1 MKELDQRL
9 IFKLDD
15 VSYSYLN
22 HRFALMSI
30 SLEIQKG
37 ESIAVIGANG
47 SGKTTLLKMLDGL
60 IFPSKGSIYAF
71 GRKITEKS
79 FDDPNFNRFFRKNVV
94 LLFQDVNAQLFS
106 PTVEDEIAFG
116 LIQLG
121 IDSDMIKEKI
131 RETAEF
137 FRISHLLG
145 LSPYQLSEGEKK
157 KVALASL
164 LVIEPTVL
172 LLDEPTN
179 GLDPRSVRELLEF
192 IKRFRNENKTII
204 TATHDLKIIPD
215 IAEKI
220 YVLGESKEIVKVGDY
235 ESIFS
240 DLGFLIEANLM

>member
-1 MKELDQRL
+1 MEVER
-9 IFKLDD
+9 
-15 VSYSYLN
+15 
-22 HRFALMSI
+22 
-30 SLEIQKG
+30 G
-37 ESIAVIGANG
+37 ESVAIIGANG
-47 SGKTTLLKMLDGL
+47 SGKTTLLKLLDGL
-60 IFPSKGSIYAF
+60 IFPSRGSIYAF
-71 GRKITEKS
+71 GRDITEKS
-79 FDDPNFNRFFRKNVV
+79 FDDPEFNRFFRRNVV

-121 IDSDMIKEKI
+121 LDPNKIKERIK
-131 RETAEF
+131 ETADF

-157 KVALASL
+157 KIALASL

-215 IAEKI
+215 IADKI
-220 YVLGESKEIVKVGDY
+220 YVLGENKEILKTGDY
-235 ESIFS
+235 RSIFS
-240 DLGFLIEANLM
+240 DQEFLIEANLI